1 MWKHLAGYGKGV
13 WGLLSKLNC
22 PCLLSVEVMPCSAVF
37 LRRVTSWV
45 GTLIK
50 DLENCPS
57 DDLAFGEAHWLFKYR
72 LLCAFFFSPSLQP
85 TFSHSLDFE
94 ASHSPE
100 SGWHPL
106 QIHYTL
112 AASPLAQQAWGWHKL
127 ASCLYITTHHLPEV
141 AGRAL
146 FFLLLGQL
154 LLFIDVGQ
162 KFSTRGSQLLW
173 GSDIR

>member
-1 MWKHLAGYGKGV
+1 MYNFTYISMCSFLLKQNSSMWKHLAGYGKGV

-72 LLCAFFFSPSLQP
+72 LLCAFF
-85 TFSHSLDFE
+85 
-94 ASHSPE
+94 
-100 SGWHPL
+100 
-106 QIHYTL
+106 
-112 AASPLAQQAWGWHKL
+112 SPLAFSQHSVILWTSKL
-127 ASCLYITTHHLPEV
+127 AIPQSQAGILCRSTIPWLP
-141 AGRAL
+141 
-146 FFLLLGQL
+146 
-154 LLFIDVGQ
+154 
-162 KFSTRGSQLLW
+162 LLW
-173 GSDIR
+173 LSRLEVDISWQVVYTSLHTTFQRWQEGLCFSYSLDNCSCSLM